1 MNDKIPQTIRQVLRA
16 APAAALATGIVC
28 PAALADPGDLDPT
41 FADVGRFTPPD
52 LRGRAQSLVTQ
63 EDNYV
68 FAGGG
73 LEFDFFTYETDTL
86 GFADRLSVDGI
97 LDAGFNAP
105 DLADTLVVDTA
116 TQPDNKIVGVGRRHD
131 VYIVFR
137 LELDGALDAGF
148 GVAGVREL
156 TDVTGL
162 GSIAV
167 DPAGTIIVAG
177 TQGADLKVLRM
188 LANGD
193 LDDSF
198 GTAGVFTAPADTAD
212 EQIQTLPRVVSMLG
226 SGYRVTDNDF
236 GASGKARCRVLALTA
251 DGTVDETFGDHGYAG
266 LVSTNDG
273 IACDAMIESPD
284 GGLLVSGADGVK
296 PVLVKLIASGAPDPA
311 FAVDELSSTSMI
323 EAAAIG
329 IDANTGAIAVAG
341 YGPQDVAGFPV
352 ARLQSNGSLD
362 PLFGSG
368 GVTWVDLPPGRPHP
382 FVSDLAVL
390 ANSDVLIAGGS
401 DFNFFAST
409 PFITRLVGGDDK
421 DSPGVIGVLNHPS
434 IEASEDGQQAI
445 VTVRRVGG
453 KAGSVSVAYA
463 TRAASSDAFHATEGD
478 DFTALTER
486 LTWAEGDAA
495 DKQIIVPIAPDD
507 GAPEEQEDFDV
518 ELSDV
523 QGGAGLGTSIT
534 TVSIASDATDAGMFA
549 IESEGLQV
557 SEQDLT
563 VQVYITRS
571 YSWSGAVSVT
581 VGPASDTATAGDDFV
596 PDPLTVSWA
605 DGDSEG
611 KFVDIPIV
619 NDSARESS
627 ERFTLQLSDPT
638 GGAVV
643 GPRSTASVTILDD
656 EPAPPPPPPTGGG
669 GGHIGI
675 GSLLWLGFL
684 RWLRVGSG
692 RR

>member
-41 FADVGRFTPPD
+41 FANVGRFTPPDD

-226 SGYRVTDNDF
+226 GGYRVTDNDF

-273 IACDAMIESPD
+273 ITCDAMIESPD

-311 FAVDELSSTSMI
+311 FAVDELSSTSMM

-341 YGPQDVAGFPV
+341 YGPQDIAGFPV

-390 ANSDVLIAGGS
+390 ANSDVVIAGGS
-401 DFNFFAST
+401 DFSFFTST

-581 VGPASDTATAGDDFV
+581 VALASDTATAGDDFV

-611 KFVDIPIV
+611 KFVDIPVV
-619 NDSARESS
+619 NDSADESS
-627 ERFTLQLSDPT
+627 EQFTLQLSDPT
-638 GGAVV
+638 GGALV

-656 EPAPPPPPPTGGG
+656 DSAPPPPPTGGG

>member
-28 PAALADPGDLDPT
+28 PSALADPGDLDPT
-41 FADVGRFTPPD
+41 FANVGRFTPPD

-63 EDNYV
+63 EDNYL

-73 LEFDFFTYETDTL
+73 LEFDFFTYETDTI

-212 EQIQTLPRVVSMLG
+212 EQIQTLPRVVTMLG
-226 SGYRVTDNDF
+226 GGYRVTDNDF

-273 IACDAMIESPD
+273 ITCDAMIESPD

-311 FAVDELSSTSMI
+311 FAVDELSSTSMM

-390 ANSDVLIAGGS
+390 ANSDVVIAGGS
-401 DFNFFAST
+401 DFSFFTST

-581 VGPASDTATAGDDFV
+581 VALASDTATAGDDFV

-656 EPAPPPPPPTGGG
+656 DSAPPPPPTGGG

-675 GSLLWLGFL
+675 GSLLWLGIL
-684 RWLRVGSG
+684 RWLRVSGG

>member
-1 MNDKIPQTIRQVLRA
+1 MCFVLHPRRRSPPASFVPRRSLIR
-16 APAAALATGIVC
+16 ATS
-28 PAALADPGDLDPT
+28 
-41 FADVGRFTPPD
+41 TPPSPTSAD
-52 LRGRAQSLVTQ
+52 SHRPTLRGRAQSLVTQ

-73 LEFDFFTYETDTL
+73 LEFDFLHYDTDTL

-236 GASGKARCRVLALTA
+236 GASGEARCRVLALTA
-251 DGTVDETFGDHGYAG
+251 VGTVDETFGDHGYAG

-273 IACDAMIESPD
+273 ITCDAMIESPD

-311 FAVDELSSTSMI
+311 FAVDELSSTSMM

-341 YGPQDVAGFPV
+341 YGPQDVAGFPRGAAAV
-352 ARLQSNGSLD
+352 EWITGSA
-362 PLFGSG
+362 
-368 GVTWVDLPPGRPHP
+368 VRQWRRNVGRP
-382 FVSDLAVL
+382 
-390 ANSDVLIAGGS
+390 
-401 DFNFFAST
+401 AS
-409 PFITRLVGGDDK
+409 
-421 DSPGVIGVLNHPS
+421 
-434 IEASEDGQQAI
+434 
-445 VTVRRVGG
+445 
-453 KAGSVSVAYA
+453 
-463 TRAASSDAFHATEGD
+463 RA
-478 DFTALTER
+478 
-486 LTWAEGDAA
+486 
-495 DKQIIVPIAPDD
+495 
-507 GAPEEQEDFDV
+507 
-518 ELSDV
+518 
-523 QGGAGLGTSIT
+523 
-534 TVSIASDATDAGMFA
+534 
-549 IESEGLQV
+549 
-557 SEQDLT
+557 
-563 VQVYITRS
+563 
-571 YSWSGAVSVT
+571 
-581 VGPASDTATAGDDFV
+581 
-596 PDPLTVSWA
+596 
-605 DGDSEG
+605 
-611 KFVDIPIV
+611 
-619 NDSARESS
+619 
-627 ERFTLQLSDPT
+627 
-638 GGAVV
+638 
-643 GPRSTASVTILDD
+643 TASVRIRPEPPGEQRRADRRRVAQCILQQY
-656 EPAPPPPPPTGGG
+656 ARSSR
-669 GGHIGI
+669 
-675 GSLLWLGFL
+675 GSWAETT
-684 RWLRVGSG
+684 RTVPV
-692 RR
+692 

>member
-73 LEFDFFTYETDTL
+73 LEFDFFTYETDTI

-116 TQPDNKIVGVGRRHD
+116 TQPDNKIVGVGRRHG

-226 SGYRVTDNDF
+226 GGYRVTDNDF

-273 IACDAMIESPD
+273 ITCDAMIESPD

-311 FAVDELSSTSMI
+311 FAVDELSSTSMM

-684 RWLRVGSG
+684 RWLRVSTG